1 MQTRKPDNRSI
12 TSMCRSSIS
21 WKRGRGEEKRTMEK
35 RNATAI
41 ILSALLCFL
50 LILTGKLKDSFE
62 FSQTYM
68 LLFLCIK
75 NVLEKNQ

>member
-1 MQTRKPDNRSI
+1 M
-12 TSMCRSSIS
+12 
-21 WKRGRGEEKRTMEK
+21 MEK
-35 RNATAI
+35 RNVTAI

-50 LILTGKLKDSFE
+50 LMQTGKLKDSFE

-75 NVLEKNQ
+75 DVLNDRGRRYVLFISRSYNARWKLSGW

>member
-1 MQTRKPDNRSI
+1 M
-12 TSMCRSSIS
+12 
-21 WKRGRGEEKRTMEK
+21 RTMEE
-35 RNATAI
+35 RNTTAI

-50 LILTGKLKDSFE
+50 LTLTGKLKDSFE

-75 NVLEKNQ
+75 NVLEKKQ

>member
-1 MQTRKPDNRSI
+1 
-12 TSMCRSSIS
+12 
-21 WKRGRGEEKRTMEK
+21 MEK

-41 ILSALLCFL
+41 MLSALLCFL
-50 LILTGKLKDSFE
+50 LTLTGKLKDSFE

-75 NVLEKNQ
+75 DILSDREIRK

>member
-1 MQTRKPDNRSI
+1 MS
-12 TSMCRSSIS
+12 
-21 WKRGRGEEKRTMEK
+21 EK

-41 ILSALLCFL
+41 LLSALLCFL
-50 LILTGKLKDSFE
+50 LMQTGKLKDSFE

-75 NVLEKNQ
+75 DVLNDRG

>member
-1 MQTRKPDNRSI
+1 MV
-12 TSMCRSSIS
+12 
-21 WKRGRGEEKRTMEK
+21 EK
-35 RNATAI
+35 RNVTAI

-50 LILTGKLKDSFE
+50 LMQTGKLKDSFE

-75 NVLEKNQ
+75 NILSDRGIRK

>member
-1 MQTRKPDNRSI
+1 M
-12 TSMCRSSIS
+12 
-21 WKRGRGEEKRTMEK
+21 MEK
-35 RNATAI
+35 RNVTAI

-50 LILTGKLKDSFE
+50 LMQTGKLKDSFE

-75 NVLEKNQ
+75 NVLEKKQ